1 MVKVVFQG
9 DCAVQR
15 SADWNAHFVRLVL
28 SQTRSRWTSCVDN
41 DYGPDG
47 GHLVVPELGRLSR
60 GVPDSRGDAEP
71 FQSCHYRLLVRLF
84 KTNTGPAAVLDENNL
99 AGTSF

>member
-71 FQSCHYRLLVRLF
+71 FQSCHYRFLVPF
-84 KTNTGPAAVLDENNL
+84 QTNTGPAAALDENNP